1 MFLCCRVRMLF
12 WGLDSESKLSNHCS
26 PAHPLERVVVL
37 APGPLYGRSPR
48 HLTSQVFA
56 LDSPVL
62 ARPSLGLL
70 LLLETITTVLDDI
83 SPRGTFC
90 TLDFAPGGSE
100 GWKLFVVGVTN
111 M

>member
-37 APGPLYGRSPR
+37 APGPLFGRSPR
-48 HLTSQVFA
+48 HLTSLVFT

-62 ARPSLGLL
+62 EGRVS
-70 LLLETITTVLDDI
+70 
-83 SPRGTFC
+83 
-90 TLDFAPGGSE
+90 GS
-100 GWKLFVVGVTN
+100 
-111 M
+111 

>member
-48 HLTSQVFA
+48 RWAGSMLA
-56 LDSPVL
+56 LDSLWEEAKSWDPGDDGEATVEL
-62 ARPSLGLL
+62 GESAPGLL
-70 LLLETITTVLDDI
+70 GGLN
-83 SPRGTFC
+83 FQ
-90 TLDFAPGGSE
+90 PGGVCRLGE
-100 GWKLFVVGVTN
+100 
-111 M
+111 